1 MGHPIVPLHVHVTI
15 SQHEQDQYM
24 CVAKSFFKMSISIAF
39 NMSTVRTKSTIDCV
53 VVLLP

>member
-39 NMSTVRTKSTIDCV
+39 NMSTIRTKSTIDCV